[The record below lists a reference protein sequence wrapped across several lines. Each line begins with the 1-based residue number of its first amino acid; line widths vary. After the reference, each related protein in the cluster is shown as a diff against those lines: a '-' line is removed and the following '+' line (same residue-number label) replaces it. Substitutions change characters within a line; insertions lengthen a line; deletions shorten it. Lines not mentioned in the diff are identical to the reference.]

1 MDETIKKR
9 KSKWITS
16 YSSITVQEAEK
27 RLNIR
32 FNNIISK
39 SCKIENL
46 LDLESINKNTYD
58 IKDKIYE
65 RIVEYIE
72 AEEYPSISEYTFKE
86 ANIFDLVGTILIPLI
101 SYFKH
106 KEKKESI
113 VLRREKEIIATDNK
127 TGGNEEF
134 VIVDVISV
142 TKERFILIIESKRS
156 NIGDAMKQC
165 LLSVK
170 DAYDNNNDK
179 RIMYGFMTTG
189 DSWQLV
195 SYDGNIFKMSEDF
208 KIIFPTMKNNKKR
221 WIDDFSIL
229 IDALYFILLQN

>member
-1 MDETIKKR
+1 MDDTNKKR
-9 KSKWITS
+9 KSKWVTS
-16 YSSITVQEAEK
+16 YSSITIQEAEK

-32 FNNIISK
+32 FNNIISN

-46 LDLESINKNTYD
+46 LDLKNINKKTYD
-58 IKDKIYE
+58 IKNKIYE

-72 AEEYPSISEYTFKE
+72 VEEYPSLSSYTFKE

-101 SYFKH
+101 SDFKH
-106 KEKKESI
+106 KEQNDSI
-113 VLRREKEIIATDNK
+113 VLRREKEIISIDNK

-134 VIVDVISV
+134 VIVDVINI
-142 TKERFILIIESKRS
+142 TQERFILIIESKRS
-156 NIGDAMKQC
+156 SIGDAMKQC

-170 DAYDNNNDK
+170 DAYDNNNDGK
-179 RIMYGFMTTG
+179 NIYGFMTTG

-195 SYDGNIFKMSEDF
+195 TYNGINFNMSEDF

-221 WIDDFSIL
+221 WIDEFSIL
-229 IDALYFILLQN
+229 IDAIYFILLQN